1 MKRNSIRIGVLA
13 ALFLCL
19 VATVVFA
26 AQDLF
31 ALKSPNGIAFSE
43 VRRLRDLGERCPK
56 PDQRRYQGHSGE
68 SGDDQGL

>member
-1 MKRNSIRIGVLA
+1 MKRNSIRIGALA

-31 ALKSPNGIAFSE
+31 TLKSPNGIAFSE
-43 VRRLRDLGERCPK
+43 VRRLRDLGSVA
-56 PDQRRYQGHSGE
+56 QARRTTGSR
-68 SGDDQGL
+68 LFWRIR

>member
-1 MKRNSIRIGVLA
+1 MQTKEELLKMKRNSIRIGALA

-31 ALKSPNGIAFSE
+31 TLK
-43 VRRLRDLGERCPK
+43 
-56 PDQRRYQGHSGE
+56 
-68 SGDDQGL
+68 